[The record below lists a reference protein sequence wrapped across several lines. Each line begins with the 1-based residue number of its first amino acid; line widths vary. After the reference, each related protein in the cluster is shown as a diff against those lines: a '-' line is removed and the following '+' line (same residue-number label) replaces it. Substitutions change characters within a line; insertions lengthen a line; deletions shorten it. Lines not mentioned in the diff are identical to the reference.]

1 MLSLR
6 DYQLEHFEQMK
17 TILQRSY
24 CAVDNSSTG
33 RGKTIVALSV
43 AKHLQ
48 LPVVVVTP
56 VTTIEAWQRAHQMVV
71 GSGNATLV
79 RIMGY
84 EALRGVGRVNA
95 GLRAMKHGLL
105 TRKDVRGVN
114 GKVTTTYTP
123 TLVLKQLISV
133 GTLFVFDEFH
143 NLKNTS
149 TQNKAASTIS
159 RLVNQEVRANPGA
172 ARSRCMMLSATPL
185 DKVEHAVN
193 FIRLMGLTTHHML
206 ASYNPQTREMQPR
219 AIEELRNEAMA
230 INAMKTID
238 IMTTFNF
245 YGIDA
250 NSWTTTSLK
259 RARAIA
265 YELYV
270 RVILPFMSSAMPPA
284 EAPRFVRRG
293 FFEIRDAENK
303 AKVTKAVNDLRGAT
317 RFDEQRGG
325 VVLNGDTNWGA
336 ITKALMDLEVA
347 QIADMCRV
355 AIARLQLTPGLK
367 VILAMGYKIT
377 IDKARRALKAAG
389 FVDVAELTGDVPPAE
404 RQAEIDRFN
413 TSDTC
418 RAMVMTTQTGG
429 IGINLHD
436 TQGGRKRVLFI
447 LPDYKVISIHQ
458 CVGRIFR
465 YGALS
470 EGEAYVFYSQHD
482 GGAAANIMTSLAK
495 KSVVIRSVLSG
506 DENKAQELPGEYP
519 VWVEPSNDMAAVARV
534 NATVSSLA
542 APRSI
547 DEVVASVPSLSS
559 RHASAIDL
567 TDLTD
572 DLT

>member
-1 MLSLR
+1 MTLRLR
-6 DYQLEHFEQMK
+6 DYQLEHFEQVK
-17 TILQRSY
+17 VVLGRSY

-43 AKHLQ
+43 ANHLD
-48 LPVVVVTP
+48 LPIVVVTP
-56 VTTIEAWQRAHQMVV
+56 VTTIEAWQRAHAECIPPDHP
-71 GSGNATLV
+71 SKLI

-84 EALRGVGRVNA
+84 EALRGVARVGM
-95 GLRAMKHGLL
+95 GLRSMKHGLL
-105 TRKDVRGVN
+105 MRKDVRIGSKV
-114 GKVTTTYTP
+114 VTTFTP
-123 TLVLKQLISV
+123 TLALKQLVST
-133 GTLFVFDEFH
+133 GALFVFDEFH
-143 NLKNTS
+143 NLKNLS
-149 TQNKAASTIS
+149 SQNKAAAAIS
-159 RLVNQEVRANPGA
+159 RLVHDEVRRNPA
-172 ARSRCMMLSATPL
+172 TRARCMMLSATPL

-193 FIRLMGLTTHHML
+193 FIKLMGLTKQPML
-206 ASYNPQTREMQPR
+206 ASYNPQTREMQPG
-219 AIEELRNEAMA
+219 AIEELRTEAMA
-230 INAMKTID
+230 INPIKTIEV
-238 IMTTFNF
+238 MGTFGF

-250 NSWTTTSLK
+250 HNWNTTSLK

-303 AKVTKAVNDLRGAT
+303 RKVTEAVEDLRGAA
-317 RFDEQRGG
+317 RFNEQKQS

-355 AIARLQLTPGLK
+355 AISRLQSEMGLK

-377 IDKARRALKAAG
+377 IDKARRALRAAG
-389 FVDVAELTGDVPPAE
+389 FADVAELSGDVPPTE

-413 TSDTC
+413 TTDSC

-436 TQGGRKRVLFI
+436 TQGGRKRVMYI
-447 LPDYKVISIHQ
+447 MPDYKVISIHQ

-470 EGEAYVFYSQHD
+470 SGEAYVFYSQHE
-482 GGAAANIMTSLAK
+482 GGAAANIMASLAK

-506 DENKAQELPGEYP
+506 EENKAQELPGEYP
-519 VWVEPSNDMAAVARV
+519 VYVEPSSDAAATARV
-534 NATVSSLA
+534 NATVDSITIN
-542 APRSI
+542 SI
-547 DEVVASVPSLSS
+547 DEVVANIPSLSS
-559 RHASAIDL
+559 R
-567 TDLTD
+567 
-572 DLT
+572 